1 MSEDVTLKVI
11 ILGASTVGKTSIFLR
26 YFNNEFSHGTLTTLG
41 VDFKTKFF
49 KFENKKLKIN
59 YIDTAG
65 QEKFKSIS
73 ENYLKGTDGVILVF
87 DLTNKETLDLV
98 NYWADC
104 IKKNNRDNI
113 GMILFG
119 NKSDLENDRDVTY
132 EEGKNLADKLG
143 CQYYEGSA
151 MNGDNVEFVMNEI
164 AKISYNEWKKTAEN
178 RMSIRLS
185 SAASIEVEKIITK
198 KKLDKV
204 IINELY

>member
-1 MSEDVTLKVI
+1 MSEDVILKII

-49 KFENKKLKIN
+49 KFEDKKLKIN

-113 GMILFG
+113 GLILFG

-132 EEGKNLADKLG
+132 EEGKNLADKLK

-151 MNGDNVEFVMNEI
+151 KTGENIEFVMNEI
-164 AKISYNEWKKTAEN
+164 AKIAYFEWKKTAEN

-185 SAASIEVEKIITK
+185 SVASIEEEKINNK
-198 KKLDKV
+198 KKFCCKGK
-204 IINELY
+204 

>member
-41 VDFKTKFF
+41 VDFKTNFF

-198 KKLDKV
+198 KKFCCKGK
-204 IINELY
+204 

>member
-132 EEGKNLADKLG
+132 EEGKNLAEKLG

-185 SAASIEVEKIITK
+185 SVASIEVEKIITK
-198 KKLDKV
+198 KKFCCKGK
-204 IINELY
+204 

>member
-49 KFENKKLKIN
+49 KFEDKKLKIN

-198 KKLDKV
+198 KKFCCKGK
-204 IINELY
+204 

>member
-1 MSEDVTLKVI
+1 MSEDVILKII

-49 KFENKKLKIN
+49 KFEDKKLKIN

-113 GMILFG
+113 GLILFG

-132 EEGKNLADKLG
+132 EEGKNLADKLK
-143 CQYYEGSA
+143 CLYYEGSA
-151 MNGDNVEFVMNEI
+151 KTGENIEFVMNEI
-164 AKISYNEWKKTAEN
+164 AKISYFEWKKTKEN

-185 SAASIEVEKIITK
+185 SVASIEEEKINNK
-198 KKLDKV
+198 KKFCCKGK
-204 IINELY
+204 

>member
-185 SAASIEVEKIITK
+185 SVASIEEEKIITK
-198 KKLDKV
+198 KEFCCKAK
-204 IINELY
+204 

>member
-98 NYWADC
+98 NFWADC

-198 KKLDKV
+198 KKFCCKGK
-204 IINELY
+204 

>member
-11 ILGASTVGKTSIFLR
+11 ILGASTVCKTSIFLR

-198 KKLDKV
+198 KKFCCKGK
-204 IINELY
+204 

>member
-185 SAASIEVEKIITK
+185 SASSIEVEKIITK
-198 KKLDKV
+198 KKFCCKGK
-204 IINELY
+204 

>member
-1 MSEDVTLKVI
+1 MSEDVILKII

-49 KFENKKLKIN
+49 KFEDKKLKIN

-113 GMILFG
+113 GIILFG

-132 EEGKNLADKLG
+132 EEGKNLADKLK
-143 CQYYEGSA
+143 CLYYEGSA
-151 MNGDNVEFVMNEI
+151 KTGENIEFVMNEI
-164 AKISYNEWKKTAEN
+164 AKISYFEWKKTKEN

-185 SAASIEVEKIITK
+185 SAASIEEEKIDNK
-198 KKLDKV
+198 KKFCCKGK
-204 IINELY
+204 

>member
-1 MSEDVTLKVI
+1 MSEDVILKII

-49 KFENKKLKIN
+49 KFEDKKLKIN

-113 GMILFG
+113 GLILFG
-119 NKSDLENDRDVTY
+119 NKLDLENDRDVTY
-132 EEGKNLADKLG
+132 EEGKNLADKLK
-143 CQYYEGSA
+143 CLYYEGSA
-151 MNGDNVEFVMNEI
+151 KTGENIEFVMNEI
-164 AKISYNEWKKTAEN
+164 AKIAYFEWKKTEEN

-185 SAASIEVEKIITK
+185 SAASIEEEKIDNK
-198 KKLDKV
+198 KKFCCKGK
-204 IINELY
+204 

>member
-1 MSEDVTLKVI
+1 MSEDVILKII

-49 KFENKKLKIN
+49 KFEDKKLKIN

-113 GMILFG
+113 GLILFG

-132 EEGKNLADKLG
+132 EEGKNLADKLK
-143 CQYYEGSA
+143 CLYYEGSA
-151 MNGDNVEFVMNEI
+151 KTGENIEFVMNEI
-164 AKISYNEWKKTAEN
+164 AKIAYFEWKKTEEN

-185 SAASIEVEKIITK
+185 SVASIEEEKINNK
-198 KKLDKV
+198 KKFCCKGK
-204 IINELY
+204 

>member
-1 MSEDVTLKVI
+1 MSEDVILKII

-49 KFENKKLKIN
+49 KFEDKKLKIN

-113 GMILFG
+113 GLILFG
-119 NKSDLENDRDVTY
+119 NKSDLENDRNVTY
-132 EEGKNLADKLG
+132 EEGKNLADKLK
-143 CQYYEGSA
+143 CLYYEGSA
-151 MNGDNVEFVMNEI
+151 KTGENIEFVMNEI
-164 AKISYNEWKKTAEN
+164 AKISYFEWKKTAEN

-185 SAASIEVEKIITK
+185 SVASIEEEKINNK
-198 KKLDKV
+198 KKFCCKGK
-204 IINELY
+204 

>member
-1 MSEDVTLKVI
+1 MSEDVILKII

-49 KFENKKLKIN
+49 KFEDKKLKIN

-113 GMILFG
+113 GLILFG

-132 EEGKNLADKLG
+132 EEGKNLADKLK
-143 CQYYEGSA
+143 CLYYEGSA
-151 MNGDNVEFVMNEI
+151 KTGENIEFVMNEI
-164 AKISYNEWKKTAEN
+164 AKISYFEWKKTAEN

-185 SAASIEVEKIITK
+185 SVASIEEEKINNK
-198 KKLDKV
+198 KKFCCKGK
-204 IINELY
+204 

>member
-164 AKISYNEWKKTAEN
+164 AKISYNEWKKTEEN

-198 KKLDKV
+198 KKFCCKGK
-204 IINELY
+204 

>member
-198 KKLDKV
+198 KKFCCKAK
-204 IINELY
+204 